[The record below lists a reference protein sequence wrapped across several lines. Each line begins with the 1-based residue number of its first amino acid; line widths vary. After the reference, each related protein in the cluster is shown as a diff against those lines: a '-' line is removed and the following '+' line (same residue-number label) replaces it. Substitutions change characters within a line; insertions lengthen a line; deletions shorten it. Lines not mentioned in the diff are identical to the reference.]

1 MEFFQPIEGYEDE
14 YLGLLHAALDAMTE
28 RKHTGGLT
36 FKEDNMLFQLKTYLG
51 IETNPPS
58 FNWIKQQVTPKTK
71 DIIRYNKIKEER
83 DSNRNGAN
91 LNEFL
96 GIESYN

>member
-1 MEFFQPIEGYEDE
+1 MELFMPIEGYEDE

-36 FKEDNMLFQLKTYLG
+36 FKEDNMLFQLKTYLS
-51 IETNPPS
+51 IETNPTS
-58 FNWIKQQVTPKTK
+58 QQQVTPKTK
-71 DIIRYNKIKEER
+71 DII
-83 DSNRNGAN
+83 
-91 LNEFL
+91 